1 MLSFRDRLLAP
12 LGRAML
18 EAGGGGELHG
28 NATGSGAPRVN
39 LGGVV
44 AGQVLK
50 KNNLGD
56 ERIGA
61 GLIDL
66 GGCEW
71 DGCGDCKD
79 LFRFARLHLQTT
91 KIWYVSSMISYS
103 HSYRHF

>member
-1 MLSFRDRLLAP
+1 MLSFRDRLPAP

-44 AGQVLK
+44 VGQVLT
-50 KNNLGD
+50 KNNLGG
-56 ERIGA
+56 ERIEG
-61 GLIDL
+61 GLNDW

-71 DGCGDCKD
+71 DRCGDCKD
-79 LFRFARLHLQTT
+79 LFGFAKRRRFGTFL
-91 KIWYVSSMISYS
+91 
-103 HSYRHF
+103 